1 MRSGGFLGA
10 AAHFRCSLLN
20 AARPQQLLERPA
32 DIIKINCRVRYDA
45 RDRPRATFCQCRCC
59 ACCRCDMLTLLF
71 VACVTQIFDSQQ
83 RATRLHTFT
92 DGLRSVSDWSWRHVT
107 RARVVATAGPL
118 LRSCPRVR
126 LYVRLRVVLAAT
138 EAECIGY
145 RSPVDV
151 PVKKSALG
159 GVYMSRPLT
168 STQPKRKLSVGPGLC
183 NEPNKFRIVALFPIY
198 LSQHDVSSHWQLRRT
213 EATMLTT
220 DCLLRTMSEKTP
232 F

>member
-1 MRSGGFLGA
+1 MPGIDRAPHFVSA
-10 AAHFRCSLLN
+10 AAALAAAAICSHF
-20 AARPQQLLERPA
+20 
-32 DIIKINCRVRYDA
+32 
-45 RDRPRATFCQCRCC
+45 
-59 ACCRCDMLTLLF
+59 LF

-151 PVKKSALG
+151 PVKKSALD

-168 STQPKRKLSVGPGLC
+168 STQPKRKLSVWKWYAPLIQK
-183 NEPNKFRIVALFPIY
+183 E
-198 LSQHDVSSHWQLRRT
+198 
-213 EATMLTT
+213 
-220 DCLLRTMSEKTP
+220 
-232 F
+232 